1 VTPLR
6 YVVPFVNARGERHI
20 VVVQLAD
27 YEVRDCLRNPKT
39 RENLAH
45 SYAATR
51 AAQRQPVGFSLDYTG
66 IRRTMVVLQ

>member
-1 VTPLR
+1 MTPLR
-6 YVVPFVNARGERHI
+6 YVVPFVNACGERRT

-51 AAQRQPVGFSLDYTG
+51 ASQRQPVGFSLDYTG
-66 IRRTMVVLQ
+66 IRRTMQVIQ